1 MKKQECE
8 IKYRINDE
16 NELKSILDSL
26 ERNKFIFVERRI
38 EKDFVPDL
46 ECFPCRNSKILL
58 RFRQISFENKKDVL
72 VTLKEKGFRGVYKMD
87 TETEFLLSQ
96 EDKKE
101 EFEKINSILKNNIGV
116 ILPDSVINQVDL
128 FEIQKILIKEG
139 WTEIRAFNEK
149 IRKFFKLKN
158 VNIFIDEF
166 PKPIGMFCEIEAWN
180 ERNLLGII
188 KKINLPE
195 SRIVREDYGE
205 IILKETGLR
214 TLLF

>member
-1 MKKQECE
+1 M
-8 IKYRINDE
+8 
-16 NELKSILDSL
+16 
-26 ERNKFIFVERRI
+26 
-38 EKDFVPDL
+38 
-46 ECFPCRNSKILL
+46 
-58 RFRQISFENKKDVL
+58 
-72 VTLKEKGFRGVYKMD
+72 
-87 TETEFLLSQ
+87 
-96 EDKKE
+96 
-101 EFEKINSILKNNIGV
+101 
-116 ILPDSVINQVDL
+116 